1 MDRIRCAGVDT
12 DFLVRIE
19 LFSHDFLVIA
29 PEKTFDRSDSLAVS
43 IVQYDDH
50 VVATAG
56 QAVRRNKDKFSG
68 FVTRGHGV
76 VLDKQRIH
84 ALGTPAGAA

>member
-1 MDRIRCAGVDT
+1 MDRIRCVEVDT
-12 DFLVRIE
+12 DFALRIE

-29 PEKTFDRSDSLAVS
+29 PEKAFDRSDTLAVS

-50 VVATAG
+50 VVATVG
-56 QAVRRNKDKFSG
+56 RAVRRNKNKFSG
-68 FVTRGHGV
+68 FVTRDHGI

-84 ALGTPAGAA
+84 ALGTPAGAT